1 MEQKYTRLLMML
13 LLALALSLA
22 SLSALAEIRVDVKEE
37 TAGNSRMSYPVVSGI
52 EDEIVQGKINT
63 AIETGLSL
71 ESTRLTMKRIVERG
85 GEAEGEATLLMDTAV
100 YQKGDVLSV
109 AVSRRGEQADG
120 SLGDSVTAMVFDLKK
135 GDRIP
140 LEALFAD
147 PPSLLGRDG
156 GHYRD
161 GNRGKPQRLHGEC
174 EDYAHAAG

>member
-71 ESTRLTMKRIVERG
+71 ESTRLTMSASWNAAVKRR
-85 GEAEGEATLLMDTAV
+85 A
-100 YQKGDVLSV
+100 
-109 AVSRRGEQADG
+109 
-120 SLGDSVTAMVFDLKK
+120 
-135 GDRIP
+135 
-140 LEALFAD
+140 
-147 PPSLLGRDG
+147 
-156 GHYRD
+156 
-161 GNRGKPQRLHGEC
+161 KPRF
-174 EDYAHAAG
+174 